1 MAFRKLLTEPLT
13 ELTEQLENLEID
25 ELEGQHIEIETE
37 EHNELKVMEQSFN
50 KLIDKVVQY
59 RKELEHT
66 QKELIISNEKLDH
79 HNIQLEQDVA
89 RKTSNLSQAMMEL
102 QQQKYELEKQKI
114 VLTEE
119 IDLRRSTEQ
128 ELITKQTESHHIMII
143 TLFCKTVCFSFSLL
157 CFLVLFGL
165 MLTAHTQI

>member
-1 MAFRKLLTEPLT
+1 MIILFLMAFRKLLTDPLA
-13 ELTEQLENLEID
+13 ELTEQLENLELD

-66 QKELIISNEKLDH
+66 QKELIISNEKLDQ

-102 QQQKYELEKQKI
+102 QQQKHFQ
-114 VLTEE
+114 
-119 IDLRRSTEQ
+119 
-128 ELITKQTESHHIMII
+128 
-143 TLFCKTVCFSFSLL
+143 
-157 CFLVLFGL
+157 LVL
-165 MLTAHTQI
+165 MLQLQVMLIYII